1 MKSDL
6 NEYYKSIK
14 APEEMRERALTMK
27 RHPIGRIL
35 TAAASFFLVFALSLS
50 AFGLTHAEI
59 ALPNADPAFLSVS
72 QDERVLTFSVF
83 SLGKTT
89 LRASSGILIC
99 GEATGKEIV
108 VSNFSNVG
116 WGPERDETSFELS
129 VSKGE
134 LVVDY
139 TFCYAEGEWNIVKN
153 F

>member
-6 NEYYKSIK
+6 NEYYKSIR
-14 APEEMRERALTMK
+14 APEEMRARALATR

-59 ALPNADPAFLSVS
+59 RLPSADSAVLSAN
-72 QDERVLTFSVF
+72 QEERVLTFSVL

-89 LRASSGILIC
+89 LRASSGTLLC
-99 GEATGKEIV
+99 GEEAGKEIV
-108 VSNFSNVG
+108 VSGFSDVG
-116 WGPERDETSFELS
+116 WAPECGETTFELS
-129 VSKGE
+129 VIKGE

-139 TFCYAEGEWNIVKN
+139 TFRCAEGEWNLVKK